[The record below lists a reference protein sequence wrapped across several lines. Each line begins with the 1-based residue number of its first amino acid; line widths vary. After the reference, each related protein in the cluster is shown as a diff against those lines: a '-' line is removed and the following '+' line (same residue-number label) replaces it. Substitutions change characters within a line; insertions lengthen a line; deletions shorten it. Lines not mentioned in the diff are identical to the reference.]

1 MKREEAVEIIKKW
14 LMEGTYGLTENRLGY
29 IEGWFYKE
37 DAEAFEMA
45 IKVLEQEPV
54 LDKVKA
60 EIEKQEKWLMS
71 AGCNVSNAYN
81 VYTAFNS
88 IKSVLEE
95 SRDKE

>member
-1 MKREEAVEIIKKW
+1 MTREEAVEIIKKW
-14 LMEGTYGLTENRLGY
+14 LMEGTDGLTKDRLGY
-29 IEGWFYKE
+29 IEGWFHKE

-45 IKVLEQEPV
+45 IKLLEQETVP
-54 LDKVKA
+54 DKVKA

-71 AGCNVSNAYN
+71 AECNVSNAYN